1 MKKHINSRMLRL
13 ALVLPLAPLVPNSA
27 EAGSNSGTGTTSIGG
42 MSCDNRK
49 TIDSSL
55 ASWCTTPTAEI
66 IKNKC
71 VVVIHAS
78 QIQNCGWQ
86 GCGFISFINERPTL
100 ASGSVN
106 EYGISTPAGFTGA
119 PPASWEANGA
129 LVMPKSPFPRHYLTV
144 SQFISERTRCA
155 ALTPQAR
162 ASEIAS
168 GSVLGK
174 ICSVSPDHMNLN
186 PYYFCMVNRQVIPPM
201 P

>member
-1 MKKHINSRMLRL
+1 MKKHMNPVIASLG
-13 ALVLPLAPLVPNSA
+13 LVLSLAPLFPNIA
-27 EAGSNSGTGTTSIGG
+27 EGGSNSGSSASSMTG

-49 TIDSSL
+49 TIDSSF

-71 VVVIHAS
+71 VVVIHAQ

-86 GCGFISFINERPTL
+86 GCGFVSFVNERPRL
-100 ASGSVN
+100 AGGSVN
-106 EYGISTPAGFTGA
+106 EYGIATPAGFTGA
-119 PPASWEANGA
+119 PPASWEANAA

-144 SQFISERTRCA
+144 SQFIAERAKCA

-162 ASEIAS
+162 SSEIAS
-168 GSVLGK
+168 GTILGK
-174 ICSVSPDHMNLN
+174 ICSVSPDTLNFN
-186 PYYFCMVNRQVIPPM
+186 PYYYCMVNRQVIPTM